1 MNWITLQ
8 LYKIA
13 IHLRI
18 KASYLIQ
25 GVLYKGIANTSLYR
39 ESIQLEERDFS
50 PNFYYKYSSPTKFF
64 F

>member
-25 GVLYKGIANTSLYR
+25 GVLYKGLPILHYT
-39 ESIQLEERDFS
+39 ERVY
-50 PNFYYKYSSPTKFF
+50 N
-64 F
+64 